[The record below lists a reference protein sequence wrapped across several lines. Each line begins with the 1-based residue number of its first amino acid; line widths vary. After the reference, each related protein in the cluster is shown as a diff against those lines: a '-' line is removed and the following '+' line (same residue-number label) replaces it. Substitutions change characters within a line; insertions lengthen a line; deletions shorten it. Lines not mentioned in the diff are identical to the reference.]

1 MPFEAVLE
9 RQAVLMSGACRLS
22 LREVDCS
29 AQFCVLIVVFIMNAC
44 LVPWLV
50 AISLPLTVVC
60 TRPTPQRTAIA
71 PTFPPPPSL
80 MRPPV
85 TSRVS
90 RRSWTTTRYPPL
102 PDSSDAEQQY
112 DDPSSAVMS
121 VAEQQDDDPKA
132 AKKKHASAVMRVSST
147 TSTTRDGGGGGG
159 GGGSGLP
166 AALITALDVSRS
178 TDVASGWEHD
188 ATHTHTRW
196 V

>member
-1 MPFEAVLE
+1 M
-9 RQAVLMSGACRLS
+9 
-22 LREVDCS
+22 
-29 AQFCVLIVVFIMNAC
+29 
-44 LVPWLV
+44 
-50 AISLPLTVVC
+50 
-60 TRPTPQRTAIA
+60 
-71 PTFPPPPSL
+71 
-80 MRPPV
+80 
-85 TSRVS
+85 
-90 RRSWTTTRYPPL
+90 

-121 VAEQQDDDPKA
+121 VAEQQDDDPTSAVMSVVEQQDDDPKT